1 VSIRHGWPKDELFS
15 APLPRPVPR
24 LYRELRIEPDASDD
38 EVAWAKVAAT
48 ARLRREQAE
57 LRTDLAHL
65 DQHVPGLP
73 AASERVQQL
82 RRPSDAEPPS
92 PGELR
97 EAEQRLA
104 RLEREAFKRDPL
116 VRAKRRRAREVR
128 QAILDLAAV
137 GLDEPK
143 KRLAYDR
150 AHPPLAL
157 LKLEDCAEAAF
168 DDPRTCLFLLRSGVA
183 SFLAAQ
189 GEPVYHPSDL
199 TRVDFTA
206 DFDHNQLLDGP
217 P

>member
-1 VSIRHGWPKDELFS
+1 MRRGWPEDELFS
-15 APLPRPVPR
+15 TPLPRPVPR

-57 LRTDLAHL
+57 LRADLDDL
-65 DQHVPGLP
+65 EKRVPGL
-73 AASERVQQL
+73 ADARERVREL
-82 RRPSDAEPPS
+82 RRPPDAEPPA
-92 PGELR
+92 PGALR
-97 EAEQRLA
+97 EAERRLA
-104 RLEREAFKRDPL
+104 RLEREAFRRDPL
-116 VRAKRRRAREVR
+116 VGAKRRRADEVR

-137 GLDEPK
+137 GLDEPD

-157 LKLEDCAEAAF
+157 LKLEDCGEPAF
-168 DDPRTCLFLLRSGVA
+168 DDPRTRLFLLRSAVA
-183 SFLAAQ
+183 SFLADR

-199 TRVDFTA
+199 TRVDFSA
-206 DFDHNQLLDGP
+206 DFDHNELLDGP